1 MYPIKKDN
9 LEKNKF
15 FFLRENLMLSNK
27 EAIKNTVKN
36 HEPGIFNK
44 SISWVK

>member
-1 MYPIKKDN
+1 
-9 LEKNKF
+9 
-15 FFLRENLMLSNK
+15 MLSNK

-44 SISWVK
+44 SISWVKQLWKIENQTQMNNLTFTW